1 MIRVHLSWRFLHEGV
16 SISQIFSLIYS
27 VFRFFKHMLLIWGWL
42 LIEFFGGIGIFS
54 NNRRLFLFV
63 KDITVFYLNDL
74 KKQLN
79 YIISFAGLPL
89 ENYTFLWVTI
99 FSKIQTTY
107 CLYRYLHRYKA
118 WIIYHQI
125 VSLLVLNGFYYFVQ
139 NFLFY
144 SAWNFHHRLFGK
156 DLEHFE

>member
-1 MIRVHLSWRFLHEGV
+1 M
-16 SISQIFSLIYS
+16 
-27 VFRFFKHMLLIWGWL
+27 
-42 LIEFFGGIGIFS
+42 IEFFGGIGISS

-89 ENYTFLWVTI
+89 ENYTFLLVTI

-118 WIIYHQI
+118 
-125 VSLLVLNGFYYFVQ
+125 
-139 NFLFY
+139 
-144 SAWNFHHRLFGK
+144 
-156 DLEHFE
+156 